1 MTRIPYTYT
10 ESTEYIFSK
19 NWYLDSNGKPYRI
32 VIRKSDFL
40 VMIIDIDKQYELS
53 HQSSSIS
60 NAKIKAKQLLKSIG
74 VNFLDEVRNP
84 FILK

>member
-10 ESTEYIFSK
+10 ENIEYIFSK
-19 NWYLDSNGKPYRI
+19 YWYLSSDGKPYR
-32 VIRKSDFL
+32 VAIRKSDFL
-40 VMIIDIDKQYELS
+40 VMIVDIDKQYILS
-53 HQSSSIS
+53 HQCSSIL
-60 NAKIKAKQLLKSIG
+60 NAKYKAKELLKSIG